1 MTFSRTINS
10 LKDKNSNHWLVLGIL
25 LVSFNLRPSITAV
38 GPLIPFIRD
47 EMSLSNGMAGFLT
60 TLPLLSFAVFSLFSA
75 AIGDYFGKAK
85 AIFLGLLVLGIGSML
100 RVSGG
105 PYVLFIGTALTGIGI
120 VICNVLLIP
129 LVKARMPSKT
139 GAVTGLYSTGMS
151 LMAAIATAFSVPMA
165 IDLGWGWRGSL
176 LFWTSLLFAALI
188 AWWPQLKLSPKPK
201 VKPEKTSKSV
211 WRSRLAWQVT
221 MFMGIQSFLFFTLVT
236 WLPDMMIERGLSP
249 VEAGLTASLMQV
261 VGLTGTFVAPFIAV
275 KYQQQSIFNIS
286 IGILYIVGFT
296 SLFIPIL
303 WLNIFSIGLV
313 GLGMGASISLAYTL
327 ITLRTKG
334 DNYTSA
340 LSGMAQSAGY
350 FLAAFGPMLF
360 GIAFDIWQDWDLLIY
375 LMILASCMFT
385 YFGYFAG
392 KNKTI

>member
-1 MTFSRTINS
+1 MTFSHTIS
-10 LKDKNSNHWLVLGIL
+10 RLKNKSSNQWLVLGIL

-38 GPLIPFIRD
+38 GPLIPYIRE
-47 EMSLSNGMAGFLT
+47 EMSISNGLAGFLT
-60 TLPLLSFAVFSLFSA
+60 TLPLLSFAIFSLFSA
-75 AIGDYFGKAK
+75 SIGDYFGKAK
-85 AIFLGLLVLGIGSML
+85 AIFLGLLVLGIGSII
-100 RVSGG
+100 RVSAG
-105 PYVLFIGTALTGIGI
+105 PYALFIGTALTGIGI

-129 LVKARMPSKT
+129 LVKARMPTKT
-139 GAVTGLYSTGMS
+139 GAVTGMYSTGMS
-151 LMAAIATAFSVPMA
+151 LMAAIATALSVPLA

-176 LFWTSLLFAALI
+176 LFWSSLLFLALI
-188 AWWPQLKLSPKPK
+188 VWWPQLKLSPKPK
-201 VKPEKTSKSV
+201 VKPEKTGKSV

-221 MFMGIQSFLFFTLVT
+221 LFMGLQSFLFFTLVT
-236 WLPDMMIERGLSP
+236 WLPDMMIDRGLSP

-261 VGLTGTFVAPFIAV
+261 VGLSGTFVAPFIAV
-275 KYQQQSIFNIS
+275 RYQQQSIFNTI
-286 IGILYIVGFT
+286 IGLIYITGFS

-303 WLNIFSIGLV
+303 WLNIFSIGLI

-327 ITLRTKG
+327 IALRTEG

-360 GIAFDIWQDWDLLIY
+360 GVAFDMWQDWDLLIY
-375 LMILASCMFT
+375 LMIIASILFT
-385 YFGYFAG
+385 FFGYQAG

>member
-1 MTFSRTINS
+1 MTFSHTLSR
-10 LKDKNSNHWLVLGIL
+10 LKNKTSNQWLVLGIL

-38 GPLIPFIRD
+38 GPLIPYIRE
-47 EMSLSNGMAGFLT
+47 EMSISNGLAGFLT
-60 TLPLLSFAVFSLFSA
+60 TLPLLSFAIFSLFSA

-85 AIFLGLLVLGIGSML
+85 AIFLGLVVLGIGSII
-100 RVSGG
+100 RVSAG
-105 PYVLFIGTALTGIGI
+105 PYALFLGTALTGIGI

-129 LVKARMPSKT
+129 LVKARMPMKT
-139 GAVTGLYSTGMS
+139 GAVTGMYSTGMS
-151 LMAAIATAFSVPMA
+151 LMAAIATALSVPLA

-176 LFWTSLLFAALI
+176 LFWSSLLFLALI
-188 AWWPQLKLSPKPK
+188 VWWPQLKLSPKPK
-201 VKPEKTSKSV
+201 VKPEKTGKSV

-221 MFMGIQSFLFFTLVT
+221 LFMGLQSFLFFTLVT
-236 WLPDMMIERGLSP
+236 WLPDMMIDRGLSP
-249 VEAGLTASLMQV
+249 VKAGLTASLMQV
-261 VGLTGTFVAPFIAV
+261 VGLSGTFVAPFIAV
-275 KYQQQSIFNIS
+275 RYQQQSVFNTI
-286 IGILYIVGFT
+286 IGLIYITGFS

-303 WLNIFSIGLV
+303 WLNIFSIGLI

-327 ITLRTKG
+327 IALRTEG

-360 GIAFDIWQDWDLLIY
+360 GVAFDIWQDWDLLIY
-375 LMILASCMFT
+375 LMVTASVLFT
-385 YFGYFAG
+385 FFGYQAG

>member
-1 MTFSRTINS
+1 MTFSHTLSR
-10 LKDKNSNHWLVLGIL
+10 LKNKTSNQWLVLGIL

-38 GPLIPFIRD
+38 GPLIPYIRE
-47 EMSLSNGMAGFLT
+47 EMSISNGLAGFLT
-60 TLPLLSFAVFSLFSA
+60 TLPLLSFAIFSLFSA

-85 AIFLGLLVLGIGSML
+85 AIFLGLVVLGIGSII
-100 RVSGG
+100 RVSAG
-105 PYVLFIGTALTGIGI
+105 PYALFLGTALTGIGI

-129 LVKARMPSKT
+129 LVKARMPMKT
-139 GAVTGLYSTGMS
+139 GAVTGMYSTGMS
-151 LMAAIATAFSVPMA
+151 LMAAIATALSVPLA

-176 LFWTSLLFAALI
+176 LFWSSLLFLALI
-188 AWWPQLKLSPKPK
+188 VWWPQLKLSPKPK
-201 VKPEKTSKSV
+201 VKPEKTEKSV

-221 MFMGIQSFLFFTLVT
+221 LFMGLQSFLFFTLVT
-236 WLPDMMIERGLSP
+236 WLPDMMIDRGLSP
-249 VEAGLTASLMQV
+249 VKAGLTTSLMQV
-261 VGLTGTFVAPFIAV
+261 VGLSGTFVAPFIAV
-275 KYQQQSIFNIS
+275 RYQQQSVFNTI
-286 IGILYIVGFT
+286 IGLIYITGFS

-303 WLNIFSIGLV
+303 WLNIFSIGLI

-327 ITLRTKG
+327 IALRTEG

-360 GIAFDIWQDWDLLIY
+360 GVAFDIWQDWDLLIY
-375 LMILASCMFT
+375 LMVIASVLFT
-385 YFGYFAG
+385 FFGYQAG

>member
-1 MTFSRTINS
+1 MTFSSTISS
-10 LKDKNSNHWLVLGIL
+10 LKDKTSNHWLVLGIL

-38 GPLIPFIRD
+38 GPLIPFIRE
-47 EMSLSNGMAGFLT
+47 EMSLSHGLAGFLT

-85 AIFLGLLVLGIGSML
+85 AIFLGLLVLGIGSL
-100 RVSGG
+100 IRVSAG
-105 PYVLFIGTALTGIGI
+105 PLALFVGTALTGIGI

-129 LVKARMPSKT
+129 LVKARMPKKT
-139 GAVTGLYSTGMS
+139 GAVTGMYSTGMS
-151 LMAAIATAFSVPMA
+151 LMAAVATALSVPLA

-176 LFWTSLLFAALI
+176 LFWSSLLFVALI

-211 WRSRLAWQVT
+211 WKSRLAWQVT

-249 VEAGLTASLMQV
+249 VETGLTASLMQV

-275 KYQQQSIFNIS
+275 RYQQQSTFNMS
-286 IGILYIVGFT
+286 IGILYIVGFA

-303 WLNIFSIGLV
+303 WLNILSIGLV
-313 GLGMGASISLAYTL
+313 GLGMGASISLAL
-327 ITLRTKG
+327 PLV
-334 DNYTSA
+334 
-340 LSGMAQSAGY
+340 
-350 FLAAFGPMLF
+350 
-360 GIAFDIWQDWDLLIY
+360 
-375 LMILASCMFT
+375 
-385 YFGYFAG
+385 
-392 KNKTI
+392 

>member
-1 MTFSRTINS
+1 MTFSHTLSR
-10 LKDKNSNHWLVLGIL
+10 LKNKTSNQWLVLGIL

-38 GPLIPFIRD
+38 GPLIPYIRE
-47 EMSLSNGMAGFLT
+47 EMSISNGLAGFLT
-60 TLPLLSFAVFSLFSA
+60 TLPLLSFAIFSLFSA

-85 AIFLGLLVLGIGSML
+85 AIFLGLVVLGIGSII
-100 RVSGG
+100 RVSAG
-105 PYVLFIGTALTGIGI
+105 PYALFVGTALTGIGI

-129 LVKARMPSKT
+129 LVKARMPTKT
-139 GAVTGLYSTGMS
+139 GAVTGMYSTGMS
-151 LMAAIATAFSVPMA
+151 LMAAIATALSVPLA

-176 LFWTSLLFAALI
+176 LFWSSLLFLALI
-188 AWWPQLKLSPKPK
+188 VWWPQLKLSPKPK
-201 VKPEKTSKSV
+201 VKPEKTEKSV

-221 MFMGIQSFLFFTLVT
+221 LFMGLQSFLFFTLVT
-236 WLPDMMIERGLSP
+236 WLPDMMIDRGLSP

-261 VGLTGTFVAPFIAV
+261 VGLSGTFVAPFIAV
-275 KYQQQSIFNIS
+275 RYQQQSIFNTI
-286 IGILYIVGFT
+286 IGLIYITGFS

-303 WLNIFSIGLV
+303 WLNIFSIGLI

-327 ITLRTKG
+327 IALRTDG

-360 GIAFDIWQDWDLLIY
+360 GVAFDMWQDWDLLIY
-375 LMILASCMFT
+375 LMIIASTLFT
-385 YFGYFAG
+385 FFGYHAG